1 MQDDCSSEQLL
12 YQSYIKK
19 NIRNVNVYEHYHVAD
34 ISIWTIA
41 RLLIGTSNQYAILG
55 WFA

>member
-41 RLLIGTSNQYAILG
+41 RLLIGTGNQYTILG